1 MGILHECLTCILV
14 KSHRHCF
21 RVNYPRCSL
30 SPTLFL
36 MPLPR
41 TGSIPEELGQ
51 LSLLEKLDLAQNNFG
66 EHARLSVCS
75 K

>member
-1 MGILHECLTCILV
+1 M
-14 KSHRHCF
+14 
-21 RVNYPRCSL
+21 NYPRCSL